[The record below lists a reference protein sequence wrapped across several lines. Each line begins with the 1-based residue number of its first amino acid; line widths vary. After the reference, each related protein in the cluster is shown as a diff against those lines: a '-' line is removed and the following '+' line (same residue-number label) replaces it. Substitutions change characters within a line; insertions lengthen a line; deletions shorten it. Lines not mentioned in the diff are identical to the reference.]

1 MNPEEVGAQMLHK
14 SLVLIYSIQLEGN
27 GGPPAN
33 SAVDSIANP
42 LVALLYEVIHNS
54 HHPSSSPIPQTP
66 AVSDKLFKLGR
77 FIVPSANPAIP
88 FASGLAL
95 VSYDA
100 KKVLWEQAVVVPI
113 GADGKKLHLSHLNL
127 FLISAEA

>member
-1 MNPEEVGAQMLHK
+1 M
-14 SLVLIYSIQLEGN
+14 
-27 GGPPAN
+27 
-33 SAVDSIANP
+33 
-42 LVALLYEVIHNS
+42 
-54 HHPSSSPIPQTP
+54 
-66 AVSDKLFKLGR
+66 SDKLFKLGR

>member
-1 MNPEEVGAQMLHK
+1 MYPKFLP
-14 SLVLIYSIQLEGN
+14 LIYLIQLEGN

-42 LVALLYEVIHNS
+42 LVALLFQVRFYS
-54 HHPSSSPIPQTP
+54 CHPWISFPQTP
-66 AVSDKLFKLGR
+66 MVSDKLFKLGR

-88 FASGLAL
+88 FASGLAI

-113 GADGKKLHLSHLNL
+113 GADGRKLLSCR
-127 FLISAEA
+127 I